1 MTDSPAHSSR
11 DVSKSASTEER
22 SYLKT
27 CSRCG
32 QLVQMARSD
41 DGGWRSLE
49 PGAGDASP
57 ERSHECGS
65 VPKISQDWSLQ
76 DLNHA
81 LTCRLDCWWCSEEVY
96 LHTDGSGAFTLFEDL
111 SWPWPTHDCWH
122 QQRDERDRALL
133 KLESDLRAGGYQ
145 GRGRLI
151 NLAPSSIPDSI
162 PPKGRKNPPVL
173 QIRLSSTDHQMVDR
187 AVRQITHF
195 VSDRHPR
202 TPVAVPLPVGK
213 ETTVDE
219 RQGGTKFQ
227 DETVEPSSRDE
238 PFTQHIHHRAIEM
251 WTAGPKLVAQLGQV
265 QLPEAVDVTVRQAK
279 S

>member
-1 MTDSPAHSSR
+1 MPNSSPPPSR
-11 DVSKSASTEER
+11 DVPSSADAEGL

-32 QLVQMARSD
+32 QLVRMARSD
-41 DGGWRSLE
+41 DGTWRSLE
-49 PGAGDASP
+49 PGAEEGSS
-57 ERSHECGS
+57 ERPHECGS
-65 VPKISQDWSLQ
+65 VPKITQNWSLQ
-76 DLNHA
+76 DLNHS

-122 QQRDERDRALL
+122 QQHDERDRALL

-145 GRGRLI
+145 GQGRLI

-187 AVRQITHF
+187 AVRQITQF
-195 VSDRHPR
+195 VSDRQPR
-202 TPVAVPLPVGK
+202 PPVAVPLPVGK
-213 ETTVDE
+213 KTSVDE
-219 RQGGTKFQ
+219 RQG
-227 DETVEPSSRDE
+227 ETNGQSSSDE

-251 WTAGPKLVAQLGQV
+251 WEAGPKLVAQLGQV